1 MLSSTLLIAG
11 MVLISAG
18 ALAGAMSP
26 KLGVIGMGSGSVAM
40 GIFLLSDVPEGFEI
54 HAAIF
59 FGSLVL
65 IGIWM
70 FAVGIKEQG
79 W

>member
-1 MLSSTLLIAG
+1 MLPSSLLIAG
-11 MVLISAG
+11 MILISAG
-18 ALAGAMSP
+18 VLAGAMSP
-26 KLGVIGMGSGSVAM
+26 KLGVMGMGSGSVAI
-40 GIFLLSDVPEGFEI
+40 GIFLLSDVPKGFEI
-54 HAAIF
+54 HAVIF